1 MSQNENFGIMD
12 EGYFVPRSEILSWV
26 NNLLKVRL
34 VLSKIHLTKIEEL
47 GSGAAYCQIIDAI
60 HPGKVAM
67 AKVSWKAKA
76 DYEFL
81 NNYKILQTAFD
92 KFGIKRYIDVNP
104 VLK

>member
-1 MSQNENFGIMD
+1 
-12 EGYFVPRSEILSWV
+12 
-26 NNLLKVRL
+26 
-34 VLSKIHLTKIEEL
+34 
-47 GSGAAYCQIIDAI
+47 
-60 HPGKVAM
+60 M

>member
-1 MSQNENFGIMD
+1 
-12 EGYFVPRSEILSWV
+12 
-26 NNLLKVRL
+26 
-34 VLSKIHLTKIEEL
+34 
-47 GSGAAYCQIIDAI
+47 
-60 HPGKVAM
+60 M

-104 VLK
+104 VLKQVERLSKAKYQDNLEFIQWLKRYYEVNGGEKSEEYNAEERRGNAKIDFSFA